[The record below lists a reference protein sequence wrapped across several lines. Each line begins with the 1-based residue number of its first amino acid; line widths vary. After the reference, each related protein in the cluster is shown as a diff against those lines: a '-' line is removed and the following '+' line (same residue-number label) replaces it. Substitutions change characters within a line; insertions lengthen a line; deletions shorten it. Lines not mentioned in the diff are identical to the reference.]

1 MDEPHLAERM
11 IRQEVVQGGAS
22 GALGEG
28 QVLVAAKRAPQPEQH
43 VHIGPSRGLESRVH
57 ARSPTGL
64 DPHSIPPN

>member
-1 MDEPHLAERM
+1 M

-43 VHIGPSRGLESRVH
+43 VHIGPIRGLESRVH
-57 ARSPTGL
+57 ARL
-64 DPHSIPPN
+64 DSTQLR